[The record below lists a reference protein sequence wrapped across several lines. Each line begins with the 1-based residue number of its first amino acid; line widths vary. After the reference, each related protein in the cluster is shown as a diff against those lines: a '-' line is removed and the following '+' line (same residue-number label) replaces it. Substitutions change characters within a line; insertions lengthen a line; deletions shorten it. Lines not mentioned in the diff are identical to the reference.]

1 MSSATFS
8 WLSSASAPTLASR
21 PLLRRL
27 VVGAESEAARRVAR
41 PIAADEAEHTRV
53 RGRGLVLLR
62 IGRSLRG
69 LHQLRGQYRG
79 LRWTDKLWPKDGY
92 RSRAPSLLPPSLC
105 SGTTQTTKAGPR
117 LAWLND
123 ELFACA
129 MQRHD
134 SNDEGWPK
142 AGQDMDMDMDRS
154 PAIDDRS
161 GHPWVRSRP
170 RACRRSRQA
179 PRSPP
184 PPSL

>member
-129 MQRHD
+129 LCRPN
-134 SNDEGWPK
+134 SYGWPTHGRWPRCWHLGW
-142 AGQDMDMDMDRS
+142 ALGLC
-154 PAIDDRS
+154 
-161 GHPWVRSRP
+161 RP
-170 RACRRSRQA
+170 LRRLARGF
-179 PRSPP
+179 
-184 PPSL
+184 

>member
-1 MSSATFS
+1 MWAMSSATFS

-92 RSRAPSLLPPSLC
+92 RSRAP
-105 SGTTQTTKAGPR
+105 KRRR
-117 LAWLND
+117 LA
-123 ELFACA
+123 
-129 MQRHD
+129 Q
-134 SNDEGWPK
+134 GWPK
-142 AGQDMDMDMDRS
+142 AGMGLKRLLLRVLA
-154 PAIDDRS
+154 PLFFS
-161 GHPWVRSRP
+161 GHYALRVRSR
-170 RACRRSRQA
+170 SV
-179 PRSPP
+179 SPP
-184 PPSL
+184 LQASNHDSICHI

>member
-27 VVGAESEAARRVAR
+27 VVGAESEAAR

-142 AGQDMDMDMDRS
+142 AGMAER
-154 PAIDDRS
+154 
-161 GHPWVRSRP
+161 
-170 RACRRSRQA
+170 RAFRLRYAAARLKRRRLAQGWHG
-179 PRSPP
+179 
-184 PPSL
+184 